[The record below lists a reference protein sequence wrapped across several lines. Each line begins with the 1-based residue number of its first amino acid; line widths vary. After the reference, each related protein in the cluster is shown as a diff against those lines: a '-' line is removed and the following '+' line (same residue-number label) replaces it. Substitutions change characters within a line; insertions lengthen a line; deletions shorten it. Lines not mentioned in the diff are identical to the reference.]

1 MLWLI
6 SIWSSESKLAISKFL
21 NEEKL
26 GELSLYGTN
35 NKQGER
41 KREKKRSNF
50 MYCSSFTTGCASK
63 CGNFTSDL
71 IVYECIYVETI
82 SGERGDL

>member
-1 MLWLI
+1 
-6 SIWSSESKLAISKFL
+6 
-21 NEEKL
+21 
-26 GELSLYGTN
+26 
-35 NKQGER
+35 
-41 KREKKRSNF
+41 

-82 SGERGDL
+82 SGEKGGSV